1 MRWKTNWRGEGE
13 LKRKKVESER
23 GDAGDDDKATTS
35 SPDWDW
41 STWCF
46 HERYG
51 VTSTCE
57 AKQNNHC
64 HGIGMFLR
72 WTPQQ
77 LFSPWE
83 NTSRRRFS
91 FRFWLWIIHEEGE
104 KKKRDKNREI
114 IKSKIKIDYQQFRKN
129 FYTQAREITRMSPA
143 YRKQLDLKIREKCAP
158 KPIKTRHQTGLT
170 TKILETCSKL
180 NHENPVPIQAPAS
193 ALIISGLDS
202 VAIAETG
209 SGKTLAFLLPML
221 RHI

>member
-51 VTSTCE
+51 VTSTWE

-104 KKKRDKNREI
+104 KKKWQKPRNYKVKDKDWL
-114 IKSKIKIDYQQFRKN
+114 SA
-129 FYTQAREITRMSPA
+129 TQEEFLYSSEGDNKDVSCIQETTWFE
-143 YRKQLDLKIREKCAP
+143 DTWEVCA
-158 KPIKTRHQTGLT
+158 
-170 TKILETCSKL
+170 
-180 NHENPVPIQAPAS
+180 
-193 ALIISGLDS
+193 
-202 VAIAETG
+202 
-209 SGKTLAFLLPML
+209 
-221 RHI
+221 